1 MIFSYEES
9 NVIYDNLYNWLAHH
23 SVGSRTTKSLFKNYQ
38 KLIWNPILNKINL
51 IQEKPNLTD
60 IEKEFLNLT
69 LYQGP
74 IFRLQRYNPNTKG
87 HIYPMCFYQSWSK
100 DIEGLQNVNG
110 FHGELLLIHGT
121 ANLGVNIF
129 GLLTFLLEQK
139 YITLNNIK
147 PYKEPQ
153 NLLKYEN
160 ENEVAFPVQ
169 IDSIEEIYIVDKEN
183 ILKTMNKNNC
193 LPKEKW
199 IRNKLN

>member
-69 LYQGP
+69 LYRGP
-74 IFRLQRYNPNTKG
+74 IFRLQNYNTRLQG

-110 FHGELLLIHGT
+110 FHGKLLLIQGT
-121 ANLGVNIF
+121 ANLGIDVF

-139 YITLNNIK
+139 YITPIRPDK
-147 PYKEPQ
+147 HPQ

-160 ENEVAFPVQ
+160 ENEVSFPIQ
-169 IDSIEEIYIVDKEN
+169 ISSIEKIYIVDKES
-183 ILKTMNKNNC
+183 ILESIKENNC
-193 LPKEKW
+193 LSKEKW